1 MDGVTLDLIGFF
13 GLIVIGFMAALIMFP
28 ELVGISGRSDETL
41 PPSKPRAADEPGEET
56 KSS

>member
-41 PPSKPRAADEPGEET
+41 PPSKLVRIRPVAH
-56 KSS
+56 